1 MASEEM
7 VSGRLEALAAAGM
20 LRRIPADGAGCRAV
34 ADFSTNDYLGL
45 GADAGLQDR
54 FMEREENRREPFTS
68 SASRLLAS
76 RQAAYTSLENTLDAL
91 YPGRRSLLF
100 NSGYHANTGLVGTLT
115 GLFNRPLILADKLVH
130 ASIIDGI
137 LLSRADFRRF
147 PHNDFDRLEK
157 MLSRAL
163 AATDRPD
170 GVIIIAESVYS
181 MDGDRADI
189 DRLAEIKRRYSGH
202 GTEVMLYIDEAHAA
216 GVEGPAGLGLVAAS
230 KLPGA
235 VDVTVGT
242 FGKALASS
250 GAFALMSPAMREWA
264 VNSARSFIFSTSLPP
279 IVARW
284 SEYMLREAAGA
295 DTARARLHDYA
306 HLLDPADG
314 RYIYPAITGSAESA
328 VALSRRLLDEEAIKV
343 LPIRTPT
350 VPVGTERLR
359 VSLSAASD
367 RADIERLIHFLNLNL
382 PR

>member
-1 MASEEM
+1 MASEEIAR
-7 VSGRLEALAAAGM
+7 GCLEALAAAEM
-20 LRRIPADGAGCRAV
+20 LRRIPADGNPAGAT

-45 GADAGLQDR
+45 GADAGLQER

-76 RQAAYTSLENTLDAL
+76 RQAAYTSLEKRIDSL
-91 YPGRRSLLF
+91 YEGRRSLLF
-100 NSGYHANTGLVGTLT
+100 NSGYHANTGLVAALT
-115 GLFNRPLILADKLVH
+115 GLFKSPLILADKLVH

-157 MLSRAL
+157 MLARAL
-163 AATDRPD
+163 EGGSRPD

-189 DRLAEIKRRYSGH
+189 DRLADIKRRYSGR

-216 GVEGPAGLGLVAAS
+216 GVEGRAGLGLVAAS
-230 KLPGA
+230 RAPEE
-235 VDVTVGT
+235 VDITVVTL
-242 FGKALASS
+242 GKALASS

-264 VNSARSFIFSTSLPP
+264 VNSSRSFIFSTSLPP

-284 SEYMLREAAGA
+284 SEYMLIEAAGA

-306 HLLDPADG
+306 RRLDPADG

-328 VALSRRLLDEEAIKV
+328 VALSRRLLDEEGIKV

-350 VPVGTERLR
+350 VPAGTERLR
-359 VSLSAASD
+359 ISLSAASE
-367 RADIERLIHFLNLNL
+367 RADVERLRHFLDINL